1 MKKRHFSPIL
11 LLFLVFLLLQSGVQT
26 TFAASDGALE
36 TAVQPG
42 ELLIPGGNAFGIKLF
57 TKGVVVI
64 GVTDVQTASGL
75 TAPAADAGLE
85 VGDVI
90 VEIDGHEVNTAEET
104 KALIGACEGR
114 SLSVVYERGGERV
127 STVLTPQLD
136 AAENEYRGGVWV
148 RDSTAGIGT
157 VTYVNAADHTFGG
170 LGHGICDVE
179 TGELLPM
186 LRGVVVD
193 VEITGVE
200 KGRKNDPG
208 ELRGS
213 LSPFRLGLLAQNTGV
228 GVFGS
233 FDALPAGLGEAIPAA
248 ADSEVETGKAYII
261 STLDGHTREQFEIEI
276 TKLSTDT
283 DSKNMVLKVTDE
295 RLLEK
300 TGGSG
305 QGVSCL

>member
-57 TKGVVVI
+57 TKGVGVI
-64 GVTDVQTASGL
+64 GVTVVQSASGL
-75 TAPAADAGLE
+75 SAPAADAGLE

-157 VTYVNAADHTFGG
+157 VT
-170 LGHGICDVE
+170 
-179 TGELLPM
+179 
-186 LRGVVVD
+186 
-193 VEITGVE
+193 
-200 KGRKNDPG
+200 
-208 ELRGS
+208 
-213 LSPFRLGLLAQNTGV
+213 
-228 GVFGS
+228 
-233 FDALPAGLGEAIPAA
+233 
-248 ADSEVETGKAYII
+248 
-261 STLDGHTREQFEIEI
+261 
-276 TKLSTDT
+276 
-283 DSKNMVLKVTDE
+283 
-295 RLLEK
+295 
-300 TGGSG
+300 
-305 QGVSCL
+305 

>member
-104 KALIGACEGR
+104 KGAHR
-114 SLSVVYERGGERV
+114 R
-127 STVLTPQLD
+127 
-136 AAENEYRGGVWV
+136 
-148 RDSTAGIGT
+148 
-157 VTYVNAADHTFGG
+157 
-170 LGHGICDVE
+170 
-179 TGELLPM
+179 
-186 LRGVVVD
+186 LRGPFAF
-193 VEITGVE
+193 
-200 KGRKNDPG
+200 RR
-208 ELRGS
+208 LRA
-213 LSPFRLGLLAQNTGV
+213 RRR
-228 GVFGS
+228 
-233 FDALPAGLGEAIPAA
+233 AGQHRAHPAA
-248 ADSEVETGKAYII
+248 
-261 STLDGHTREQFEIEI
+261 
-276 TKLSTDT
+276 
-283 DSKNMVLKVTDE
+283 
-295 RLLEK
+295 
-300 TGGSG
+300 
-305 QGVSCL
+305 